1 VKAKPFNYKHP
12 EDTYTD
18 EGHVTKLNRNA
29 FSSNSISN
37 IVAQPSESANIFT
50 NSNAHNGALR
60 KTRPKSERRSQVRA
74 QPSQISQKQPRYI
87 AMQ

>member
-1 VKAKPFNYKHP
+1 VKAKPFNYKHA

-37 IVAQPSESANIFT
+37 IVTQPAESANIFT
-50 NSNAHNGALR
+50 HPNAQHGALR

-74 QPSQISQKQPRYI
+74 QPSQVSQKQPRYM